1 MPVFIGA
8 GASFG
13 YWLEGVEQRQ
23 KDILL
28 ERKRNLLEKRR
39 RRAEREGMSDE
50 EGIERGGVHDKHGD
64 VLMGGGQV

>member
-1 MPVFIGA
+1 M
-8 GASFG
+8 
-13 YWLEGVEQRQ
+13 
-23 KDILL
+23 